1 MVHAGD
7 RVQTIVRTPRRR
19 LSAEDRFK
27 RRRRVFARLHEG
39 WAYQEIARQEG
50 LTARRIRQIVSE
62 VLQQRA
68 LESLPDPVKRQLARL
83 APAVRVAPEAIAD
96 GDRKAIARFLKVLD
110 RLDRC
115 HTVAYPDRDYDDA
128 ALNELLAKIDRVGS
142 ALETQQPAETV
153 AEGK

>member
-1 MVHAGD
+1 M
-7 RVQTIVRTPRRR
+7 
-19 LSAEDRFK
+19 
-27 RRRRVFARLHEG
+27 
-39 WAYQEIARQEG
+39 
-50 LTARRIRQIVSE
+50 
-62 VLQQRA
+62 
-68 LESLPDPVKRQLARL
+68 KRQLARL

-96 GDRKAIARFLKVLD
+96 SDRKAIARFLKVLD